1 MSIFPAANDESP
13 FFAGRLLYS
22 SILASTLTAHQLFLQ
37 DRRHAIEAGS
47 LPINAS
53 LQFQMFSP
61 LALSFELCSFFFYQT
76 VSFIGIGI
84 AYAEA
89 DASSDGL
96 LEL

>member
-1 MSIFPAANDESP
+1 MMRAHSLRAAC
-13 FFAGRLLYS
+13 

-53 LQFQMFSP
+53 LALQFQMFSP